1 MSTIWTPG
9 GERPVGRPEP
19 EAQAA
24 PPPGDPAMAG
34 EELSDEELQ
43 DRMEQLREQLAHTP
57 AELVV
62 ANHCYGLFE
71 LAALHLSLQ
80 PPQLDQAGLA
90 IDALG
95 LLVDG
100 LAGRLGEQEQ
110 QIREAL
116 AQLRM
121 AFVQIKNGMEAGV
134 DNDAPLPGEG

>member
-19 EAQAA
+19 EPQGQ
-24 PPPGDPAMAG
+24 PPGPGEA

-43 DRMEQLREQLAHTP
+43 ARMEQLRAQLAHTP

-71 LAALHLSLQ
+71 LAALHLSLD

-95 LLVDG
+95 LLTEG

-110 QIREAL
+110 QIRDAL
-116 AQLRM
+116 AQLRL
-121 AFVQIKNGMEAGV
+121 AFVQIRGGAAGQPPS
-134 DNDAPLPGEG
+134 APAQPT

>member
-19 EAQAA
+19 TPQPA
-24 PPPGDPAMAG
+24 PPGMEG

-43 DRMEQLREQLAHTP
+43 ARMEQLREQLAHTP
-57 AELVV
+57 AELVI

-80 PPQLDQAGLA
+80 PPQLDQASLA

-95 LLVDG
+95 LLVEG
-100 LAGRLGEQEQ
+100 LAGRLGDQEQ

-121 AFVQIKNGMEAGV
+121 AFVQIKSGTV
-134 DNDAPLPGEG
+134 PGEAPQP